1 MAQLITLKQRIK
13 TIITIK
19 KTTNAMRLI
28 SMSHHTRMRII
39 KTSFDIYKK
48 ELLRIYNK
56 MNDMLAAKNISAE
69 ELATQS
75 TEQAFSNQ
83 VINNNQQTADQN
95 KNTSDATQPVIYII
109 GSQKGVC
116 GTFNTFLLHFVKKDI
131 ELMQNAAQKTTLKN
145 TAVYTVGKQLH
156 EQTKEQKFLTPIFIT
171 TISTSTIK
179 ECVAIIIKRLTSE
192 AAGQKINFY
201 ANYPKTFFVQRPTKT
216 IITTPVLHA
225 ESDPIAAKIEQI
237 LFKSEIQSIV
247 IDSLLAEH
255 AARFISMDSSTQN
268 ADKIITQLKLDYNK
282 LRQALIT
289 RELTEL
295 TTTLGML
302 ED

>member
-28 SMSHHTRMRII
+28 SMSHHTRMRQI

-56 MNDMLAAKNISAE
+56 MNDTLAIKNISAE

-75 TEQAFSNQ
+75 TEQVFANQ
-83 VINNNQQTADQN
+83 NSSNNQQTTNQTR
-95 KNTSDATQPVIYII
+95 NTSNNTHPVIYIV

-131 ELMQNAAQKTTLKN
+131 ELMQNAAQETTLQN

-156 EQTKEQKFLTPIFIT
+156 EQTKEQKFLVPIFIT

-179 ECVAIIIKRLTSE
+179 ECVAIIIKRLASE
-192 AAGQKINFY
+192 AAGQKIIFY

-216 IITTPVLHA
+216 TITMPVLHA

-237 LFKSEIQSIV
+237 LFKSEIQSIIV
-247 IDSLLAEH
+247 DSLLAEH

-302 ED
+302 EE